1 MITYLSLSGNETDP
15 LYFHHIT
22 ANNGLKHNGIT
33 SIIQDHK
40 GFMWFASE
48 NGLHRFD
55 GTNMK
60 IYMHDSTDSTS
71 LSGNVIYG
79 ILEDGRQ
86 NLWIASNSG
95 FNKYN
100 RNEGNFIRIGL
111 LPDTNPETKIIYD
124 YYVPATALGKNGEI
138 YVSRGNHGIYK
149 YHTKKKILVPLPVNS
164 QSNERYKLGN
174 IIEMHVDSDNR
185 LWMGSKSEGLF
196 LYDPDKQYTIHYKA
210 GLPGSVSSNFIYAIQ
225 EDKYNRILVANEGGL
240 DIYNKKTKSF
250 DKFIVNKNNGSDLE
264 PKWIWNMKLDKDSN
278 MWLCSNRSG
287 LFKVID
293 KEFNTIYYYPDETNP
308 GSLNDNNIQ
317 CFFEDRQGNYWIG
330 AQKGGINY
338 TTNNNTQVFKTLSRD
353 IFKKNTLSNNKITA
367 IIENKD
373 SVIYIG
379 TDGGGLNAFDRKSNQ
394 YLSPDQINY
403 PIKPSDDAV
412 LTLYLD
418 SAENLWTGGFLT
430 GLSLYENHGTKKI
443 TWKNTG
449 NTPYS
454 LGNNDVRD
462 IFEDSKGN
470 FWVTT
475 NGGGLNLFNRKTGKF
490 RRFTHHESANSISS
504 DFTITIT
511 EDSKGYLWLGTYEGL
526 DRIDPDN
533 FEIKNYSHNH
543 SLTGDWIYSLLI
555 DSKDQ
560 LWVGTNMAIHKYDEI
575 NDIFLNYNDSI
586 DLPNEIVTAILEDD
600 QKNLWISTSAGLASY
615 NTSDKTTSQYEK
627 DDGLPGNAFNPGAAF
642 KNKDGLLFFGT
653 SEGLVYF
660 DPSQITTNHQIPPVY
675 ITDVS
680 YAPETNKEH
689 HVNSGETIV
698 LDHKQAAS
706 VIFNFCALNY
716 INPQKNNYAYQLEGI
731 DEQWHYAG
739 NQKFATYT
747 NLSPGEYRFR
757 VKASNN
763 DNVWNEEGDYIYLSI
778 TPPFWKTNAAYILYS
793 LAIILLFTLI
803 WRYTFL
809 RTSYAH
815 KLKIQRLK
823 AEKAEEIARLKTDF
837 FINISHELSTPLT
850 LILAPVE
857 KLIKTGENDRRLL
870 HIIRK
875 NALSLMKLINELL
888 DTQKIEEE
896 QKTAEYNYSDI
907 VAFIKDISNE
917 FSELAT
923 SNGISLQLSSKLPS
937 VIFPFSPPDLEKI
950 IHNLISNAIKYN
962 NPGGRVDIDL
972 SFEQN
977 NQTPPCKSAC
987 IKVSDTG
994 HGIDQESINKVF
1006 NRYYRVSDLTNNNTV
1021 PHKTGFGIGLYL
1033 TKKLVELHKG
1043 TIFIDSTPNVGT
1055 TFTIKLPYISGHN
1068 SCQVNNEESSHSLLS
1083 LNEDEPQKTESNK
1096 NHNEKPTILVAEDN
1110 LEICDLL
1117 KILFEDEYHI
1127 YFAGNGQEAIEKTEK
1142 HIPNL
1147 IIADIMMP
1155 VMNGIELCKR
1165 IKKDFNTS
1173 HIPVLMLTAL
1183 NSGEM
1188 MVKGLTTGA
1197 DDYVSKPFNPD
1208 VLLARAKNL
1217 IDSRKNLQKK
1227 YLTDLKT
1234 QPSEMSLSSA
1244 DELFLNKLNKVIEK
1258 NLDDSE
1264 YEVENLASELNMSS
1278 ITLYRKIKSLTGQ
1291 SVNPFIRAIRLKR
1304 AAVLL
1309 QTNTMSVTD
1318 VAMNVGFNDVKYF
1331 RKCFYK
1337 QFQKNPSEFLRKK
1350 RK

>member
-1 MITYLSLSGNETDP
+1 MEYI
-15 LYFHHIT
+15 
-22 ANNGLKHNGIT
+22 
-33 SIIQDHK
+33 
-40 GFMWFASE
+40 
-48 NGLHRFD
+48 
-55 GTNMK
+55 
-60 IYMHDSTDSTS
+60 
-71 LSGNVIYG
+71 
-79 ILEDGRQ
+79 
-86 NLWIASNSG
+86 
-95 FNKYN
+95 
-100 RNEGNFIRIGL
+100 
-111 LPDTNPETKIIYD
+111 
-124 YYVPATALGKNGEI
+124 
-138 YVSRGNHGIYK
+138 
-149 YHTKKKILVPLPVNS
+149 
-164 QSNERYKLGN
+164 
-174 IIEMHVDSDNR
+174 
-185 LWMGSKSEGLF
+185 WMGSKSEGLF

-1055 TFTIKLPYISGHN
+1055 TFTIKLPNITGHN